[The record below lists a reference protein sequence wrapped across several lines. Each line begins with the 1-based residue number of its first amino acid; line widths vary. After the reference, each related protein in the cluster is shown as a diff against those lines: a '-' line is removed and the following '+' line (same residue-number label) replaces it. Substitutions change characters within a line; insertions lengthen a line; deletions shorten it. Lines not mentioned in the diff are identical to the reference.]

1 MVLASQSSF
10 SSSVYCRLNVGPND
24 SPLNAVK
31 GRSRTCSSGEVGG
44 VVDFREEEAVLVR
57 RFEDEAAE
65 TDNRSDCFPDDDLG
79 FWDVVVETEGAVE
92 SGRREA
98 ALVFIALVETTRL
111 VGLSGGRV
119 PGRRGD
125 FEVFLVMGLIA
136 FLTSSGDSAS
146 VFAGRKLVS
155 ISATSKL
162 GHTGLPRSLGSSHG
176 TRWLR
181 RQRKYLLFEW
191 SCFARGCVG

>member
-10 SSSVYCRLNVGPND
+10 SSSVDCRLNVGPNAL
-24 SPLNAVK
+24 PLNAVK
-31 GRSRTCSSGEVGG
+31 GRSRTCTSGEVDG

-65 TDNRSDCFPDDDLG
+65 TDNRSDCFPDDDGEVTEGGLG
-79 FWDVVVETEGAVE
+79 FWDVVVEIEGAVE

-111 VGLSGGRV
+111 VGSSGGRV

-136 FLTSSGDSAS
+136 FLTSSGGSAS
-146 VFAGRKLVS
+146 VFVGRKLVP

-162 GHTGLPRSLGSSHG
+162 GHTALPRSLSSSHG
-176 TRWLR
+176 T
-181 RQRKYLLFEW
+181 
-191 SCFARGCVG
+191 